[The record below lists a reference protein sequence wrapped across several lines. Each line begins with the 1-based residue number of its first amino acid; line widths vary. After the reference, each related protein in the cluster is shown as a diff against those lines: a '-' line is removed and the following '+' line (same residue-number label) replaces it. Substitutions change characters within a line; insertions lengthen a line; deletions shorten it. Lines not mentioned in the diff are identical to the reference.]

1 MSRLDFIKKLYN
13 GKNCYSDHMSEE
25 ELELLHITSKV
36 EDLIKDMLSKG
47 KIIFLTGNPGDG
59 KTFVIKAV
67 ASTIKEYNAYV
78 EKDMNNI
85 AGYDAIVND
94 IATCYQE
101 HRPAIIAV
109 NEYPFMQL
117 CKHIKKVA
125 PNIYGE
131 IISAKKTAITYTI
144 SQPLTGRVA
153 LIDLNERNLLDADRN
168 LLGELI
174 DKFIALIS
182 EETQYNKCL
191 EYNIKALSI
200 PEVKSQVL
208 SLMQLAASECEHF
221 AIRDILG
228 ALAFMF
234 TACLTDDHEDQK
246 YYSAIFSGTN
256 QLLRAI
262 QHFDPIYL
270 SSPSLDEQLWNGEI
284 KEGWLIEMPSKWPN
298 DPDFEEKEIDE
309 AVSLFKKIKRQYYF
323 ENIHGHK
330 LLQLQPSEIKKC
342 TDIFINFDSQK
353 KKIKERL
360 IRAINKL
367 FLPSLDDKKSLHI
380 WTTHRY
386 DMSIP
391 AAVAVSSKSIES
403 GELEI
408 QMPRPADW
416 LIGLEYIPDHIIM
429 TPKGKSEPI
438 LRLDVDFIRTLNAIE
453 DGYPINLLA
462 PQYEQAAAMFLQ
474 QLDDNGLTEENDDGE
489 VIIAS
494 RRKNYKKSIFIQD
507 GQYGFEED

>member
-1 MSRLDFIKKLYN
+1 MSKLDFIKKLYN
-13 GKNCYSDHMSEE
+13 GKNCYSDHMSAE
-25 ELELLHITSKV
+25 ELNLLHITSNV
-36 EDLIKDMLSKG
+36 EGLIKEMLSKG

-67 ASTIKEYNAYV
+67 EAAIQEYDAYV

-85 AGYDAIVND
+85 TGYDAIVCD
-94 IATCYQE
+94 ILACHQE

-117 CKHIKKVA
+117 CKHIKKQA
-125 PNIYGE
+125 PDIYKE
-131 IISAKKTAITYTI
+131 ILDAKRSAITYST
-144 SQPLTGRVA
+144 SQPLFGRIA

-174 DKFIALIS
+174 DKLILLIS
-182 EETQYNKCL
+182 EDTEHNKDL
-191 EYNIKALSI
+191 EYNLKALSI
-200 PEVKSQVL
+200 PEVKAQVL
-208 SLMQLAASECEHF
+208 SLMQLAAAECEHF

-228 ALAFMF
+228 ALAFIF
-234 TACLTDDHEDQK
+234 TACMTEDYEGQK
-246 YYSAIFSGTN
+246 YYSAIFSGSN
-256 QLLRAI
+256 QLLQAI
-262 QHFDPIYL
+262 QQFDPIYL

-284 KEGWLIEMPSKWPN
+284 TEGWLVECPDKWPS
-298 DPDFEEKEIDE
+298 DPDFEEQDMEK
-309 AVSLFKKIKRQYYF
+309 AVKLFKKIKRQYYF
-323 ENIHGHK
+323 ENIHGQK

-342 TDIFINFDSQK
+342 TEMFNSFESQK

-360 IRAINKL
+360 IRSINKL
-367 FLPSLDDKKSLHI
+367 FLPSSEDKKQLHI

-391 AAVAVSSKSIES
+391 TTVAVSSKSIDAS
-403 GELEI
+403 ELDI

-416 LIGLEYIPDHIIM
+416 LRGLEYIPNHIIM
-429 TPKGKSEPI
+429 TPKGKAEPV
-438 LRLDVDFIRTLNAIE
+438 LRLDIDFIRTLSAIE
-453 DGYPINLLA
+453 EGYPINLLA

-494 RRKNYKKSIFIQD
+494 RRKNYKKSVYIQD
-507 GQYGFEED
+507 GEYGFEED

>member
-1 MSRLDFIKKLYN
+1 MSRLEFVKKLYN
-13 GKNCYSDHMSEE
+13 GKNCYSDHMSDE
-25 ELELLHITSKV
+25 ELGLIHITSNV
-36 EDLIKDMLSKG
+36 EGLIKDMLGKA

-59 KTFVIKAV
+59 KTFVIKSV
-67 ASTIKEYNAYV
+67 DPEIQKYNAYI

-85 AGYDAIVND
+85 TGYDSIVND
-94 IATCYQE
+94 IIACYQE

-117 CKHIKKVA
+117 CKHIKKQA
-125 PNIYGE
+125 PDIYKE
-131 IISAKKTAITYTI
+131 IVVAKKSAITYST
-144 SQPLTGRVA
+144 SQPLTGRIA

-174 DKFIALIS
+174 DKFIALVS
-182 EETQYNKCL
+182 EDTQHNKYL

-200 PEVKSQVL
+200 PEVRAQVL

-228 ALAFMF
+228 ALAFIF
-234 TACLTDDHEDQK
+234 TACLMEDYEEQK
-246 YYSAIFSGTN
+246 YYSAIFSGSN
-256 QLLRAI
+256 QLLQAI
-262 QHFDPIYL
+262 QQFDPIYL

-284 KEGWLIEMPSKWPN
+284 KEGWLIEVPSKWPN
-298 DPDFEEKEIDE
+298 DPEFEDKEVDD
-309 AVSLFKKIKRQYYF
+309 AVSLFKEIKRQYYF

-342 TDIFINFDSQK
+342 TDMFINFDSQK

-360 IRAINKL
+360 IRSINKL
-367 FLPSLDDKKSLHI
+367 FLPSSDDKKSLHI

-391 AAVAVSSKSIES
+391 AAVAVSSKSIDAS
-403 GELEI
+403 ELDI

-416 LIGLEYIPDHIIM
+416 LKGLEYIPDHIIM
-429 TPKGKSEPI
+429 TPKGKAEPS
-438 LRLDVDFIRTLNAIE
+438 LRLDIDFIRTLNAIE
-453 DGYPINLLA
+453 EGYPINLLA
-462 PQYEQAAAMFLQ
+462 PQYEQSAAMFLQ

-494 RRKNYKKSIFIQD
+494 RRKNYKKSVFIQD